1 MGLIFVILI
10 LGGFANTKES
20 LTLSAIYQEMQFTKT
35 TNYCS
40 FYDNKINS
48 LVACLYFAAA
58 MSILPAFV
66 YSKLYARRLLVVIGF
81 GLVLVGSIL
90 LTIKNLSTL
99 FIGRIICGFGVG
111 CILQVLLLILEFQ
124 KLTYVMFVYDYK
136 KMIFSRMLTMLRM

>member
-1 MGLIFVILI
+1 MALIFVILI

-20 LTLSAIYQEMQFTKT
+20 LTLSGVYREMQFTKT

-48 LVACLYFAAA
+48 LVACLYFAAS
-58 MSILPAFV
+58 MSILSAFV
-66 YSKLYARRLLVVIGF
+66 CSKLYGRRLLVVIGF
-81 GLVLVGSIL
+81 GFVLVGSIL

-111 CILQVLLLILEFQ
+111 CILQVLLLILEF
-124 KLTYVMFVYDYK
+124 
-136 KMIFSRMLTMLRM
+136 

>member
-1 MGLIFVILI
+1 M
-10 LGGFANTKES
+10 KES
-20 LTLSAIYQEMQFTKT
+20 LTLSGVYREMQFTKT

-111 CILQVLLLILEFQ
+111 CILQVLLLILEF
-124 KLTYVMFVYDYK
+124 
-136 KMIFSRMLTMLRM
+136 

>member
-1 MGLIFVILI
+1 MGSIFAILI
-10 LGGFANTKES
+10 LGAVNTTES
-20 LTLSAIYQEMQFTKT
+20 LTLFGVYKEMQFTKT

-40 FYDNKINS
+40 FYDNKLDS
-48 LVACLYFAAA
+48 LVACLSLAAA

-66 YSKLYARRLLVVIGF
+66 CSKLYGRKLLVAIGF

-111 CILQVLLLILEFQ
+111 CILQVLLLILEF
-124 KLTYVMFVYDYK
+124 
-136 KMIFSRMLTMLRM
+136 

>member
-1 MGLIFVILI
+1 MALIFVILI
-10 LGGFANTKES
+10 QGGFANTKES

-48 LVACLYFAAA
+48 LVAYLYFAAS
-58 MSILPAFV
+58 MSILPTFV
-66 YSKLYARRLLVVIGF
+66 CSKLYGRRLVVVIGF
-81 GLVLVGSIL
+81 GFMLVGSIL

-111 CILQVLLLILEFQ
+111 CILQVLLLILEF
-124 KLTYVMFVYDYK
+124 
-136 KMIFSRMLTMLRM
+136 

>member
-1 MGLIFVILI
+1 MGLIFAILI
-10 LGGFANTKES
+10 LGGVVNTKES
-20 LTLSAIYQEMQFTKT
+20 LTLFGVYREMQFTKT

-58 MSILPAFV
+58 MSILYAFV
-66 YSKLYARRLLVVIGF
+66 CLKLYGRRLLVVIGF

-90 LTIKNLSTL
+90 SIVKNHPTL

-111 CILQVLLLILEFQ
+111 CILQLLLFILEF
-124 KLTYVMFVYDYK
+124 
-136 KMIFSRMLTMLRM
+136 